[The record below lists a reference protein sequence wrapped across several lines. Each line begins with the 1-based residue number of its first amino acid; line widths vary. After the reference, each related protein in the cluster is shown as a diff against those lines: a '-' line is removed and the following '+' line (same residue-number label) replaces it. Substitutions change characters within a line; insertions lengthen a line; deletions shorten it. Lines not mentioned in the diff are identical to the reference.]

1 MSLRR
6 KVRPAG
12 AAARR
17 ASLRWWL
24 LNLAAT
30 GATLTAAAA
39 LLAVSLHVSTTAAS
53 SSALAGEHYLVSQV
67 RVAICTRALPHS
79 SASELSPGDVLTDR
93 PFRASAAAGGRG
105 ASSVGAGVRAAA
117 VAKGG
122 RFGPSPHI
130 LPFVI

>member
-6 KVRPAG
+6 KGRPTG

-39 LLAVSLHVSTTAAS
+39 LLAVSLHVSTT
-53 SSALAGEHYLVSQV
+53 SALAGAHYRLSQV
-67 RVAICTRALPHS
+67 RVAICTRVLPHS
-79 SASELSPGDVLTDR
+79 SAWPELSHGDVLTDR
-93 PFRASAAAGGRG
+93 PFRAVAAAGGRG

-117 VAKGG
+117 ARVAAVAKGG
-122 RFGPSPHI
+122 RFGPSP
-130 LPFVI
+130 LLL